1 MITSRKETTSTD
13 VAGHYDDLDRF
24 YREIWGDHV
33 HHGLWRN
40 GREKPDEAVEQLI
53 DAVAAPLNLTP
64 DSRICD
70 VGCGYGGTSR
80 YLAEKYE
87 ADVTGLTISKA
98 QFEYA
103 QSQTG
108 DRPSPRFLLQNWE
121 ENELEDNSL
130 DGLVSIECLAHVVN
144 KDVYFE
150 QVYRVLKPGCR
161 ASITAW
167 LSGDAP
173 KRWEERRLL
182 EPICREGRCPSMGT
196 RDDYVSLLESR
207 GLRLIS
213 YDDMSEQVKKTWR
226 ICARRVQWRLCT
238 RPDYWKFLFTRQS
251 RHAIFLVTL
260 YRIMLAYRTGAMR
273 YGHFVMEKSIS

>member
-1 MITSRKETTSTD
+1 MISSRKPTTSSD
-13 VAGHYDDLDRF
+13 VAGHYDELDRF

-33 HHGLWRN
+33 HHGLWKT
-40 GREKPDEAVEQLI
+40 GRERPDEAVIQLI
-53 DAVAAPLNLTP
+53 EAVAAPLELEP
-64 DSRICD
+64 GSRICD

-80 YLAEKYE
+80 YLAEKYQ
-87 ADVTGLTISKA
+87 ADIVGLTISQA
-98 QFEYA
+98 QYDYA
-103 QSQTG
+103 RSQTP
-108 DRPSPRFLLQNWE
+108 DRESPRFLLMNWE
-121 ENELEDNSL
+121 ENELQDNSL
-130 DGLVSIECLAHVVN
+130 DGLVSIECLAHVEN

-150 QVYRVLKPGCR
+150 QIQRVLKPGCR

-167 LSGDAP
+167 LAGDAP

-196 RDDYVSLLESR
+196 REDYVSLLESC

-213 YDDMSEQVKKTWR
+213 YDDLSEQVRETWR
-226 ICARRVQWRLCT
+226 ICARRIQWKLAT
-238 RPDYWKFLFTRQS
+238 RPDYWRFLFTRQS

-273 YGHFVMEKSIS
+273 YGQFVMEKPVS